1 MQAVNQQ
8 IGLDLKFRYDDTP
21 ENLLRRSDQWAFL
34 QKDIPSLFFH
44 TGDHPDYHRPTDTAD
59 KINYPKMEKIV
70 KLVYLAVEA
79 LGNASTRP
87 AYVLPELIVV
97 K

>member
-1 MQAVNQQ
+1 
-8 IGLDLKFRYDDTP
+8 
-21 ENLLRRSDQWAFL
+21 
-34 QKDIPSLFFH
+34 
-44 TGDHPDYHRPTDTAD
+44 
-59 KINYPKMEKIV
+59 MEKIV